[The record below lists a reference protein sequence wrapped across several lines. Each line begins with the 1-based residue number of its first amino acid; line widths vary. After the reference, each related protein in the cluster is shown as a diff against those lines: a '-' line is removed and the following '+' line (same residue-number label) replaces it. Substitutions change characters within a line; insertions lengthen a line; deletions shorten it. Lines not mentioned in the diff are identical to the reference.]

1 MTAAVH
7 LFGVELDSHVNSFG
21 ASLNTTCTYSETCLI
36 PTYTSSK
43 TVSRATSNAHSLN
56 AAIWM
61 KCKERACGM
70 DRSILGRT

>member
-7 LFGVELDSHVNSFG
+7 SSGVELETHVYLFE
-21 ASLNTTCTYSETCLI
+21 ACLNTTCTYSETCLI
-36 PTYTSSK
+36 HTYTSSK

-70 DRSILGRT
+70 DRSVLGRT